1 MSTKKV
7 VHKLSKI
14 VTRSTGLA
22 QTAEPVADLT
32 LSHAQASSSTSET
45 EPRDRDIGV
54 LGSSSDPPIILTKLQ
69 TQQSRESNYEHRRL
83 HLPKKRIRHK

>member
-45 EPRDRDIGV
+45 EPLNRDRSI
-54 LGSSSDPPIILTKLQ
+54 K
-69 TQQSRESNYEHRRL
+69 E
-83 HLPKKRIRHK
+83 